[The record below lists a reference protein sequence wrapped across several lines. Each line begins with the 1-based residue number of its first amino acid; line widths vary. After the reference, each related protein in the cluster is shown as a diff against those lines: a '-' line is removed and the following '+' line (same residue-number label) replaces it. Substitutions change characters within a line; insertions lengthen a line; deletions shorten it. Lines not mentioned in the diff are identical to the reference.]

1 MFAEC
6 PPCAGFRASW
16 EKKIRPQSARGWGA
30 SVMTAPGCGGGDG
43 PLYLPGN
50 QPSPQEKTGS
60 YLILSLI
67 LKLPRGKG
75 LYAIVDSSFLFFFFN

>member
-1 MFAEC
+1 MPTMCRIQSFVGKEDTASEC
-6 PPCAGFRASW
+6 
-16 EKKIRPQSARGWGA
+16 RGWGA

-75 LYAIVDSSFLFFFFN
+75 LYAIVDSSVLCFFFN